1 MIDNSHS
8 SNYDW
13 VTARERCSLE
23 QEFGLLKN
31 LIEHNCETK
40 KAHLTS
46 DHIVTF
52 EFVEL
57 GAREFAVCRE
67 PKAGAVGKK
76 YKVTFS
82 LRVDHMLI
90 ASQWDEEE
98 SGVELTLIL
107 NDEGECRFVIDG
119 SGEYL
124 RWQVA
129 RRALNSLFFDGPR
142 GL

>member
-1 MIDNSHS
+1 MADNSHS

-23 QEFGLLKN
+23 QEFGLLCK

-46 DHIVTF
+46 HHIVTF
-52 EFVEL
+52 GFVEL
-57 GAREFAVCRE
+57 GAHEFSVCRE
-67 PKAGAVGKK
+67 PKAGAVGKT

-82 LRVDHMLI
+82 LRVDHI
-90 ASQWDEEE
+90 QIISQWDEEN
-98 SGVELTLIL
+98 SDIELTLVL
-107 NDEGECRFVIDG
+107 NDDGECRFVIDG